1 MGRPAAPT
9 VLMQETVVRVKKRR
23 GAALSVWILE
33 FASAVPVS
41 ADYGAPT
48 LFSDGD

>member
-1 MGRPAAPT
+1 
-9 VLMQETVVRVKKRR
+9 MQETVVRVKKRRR